1 MMLFYFLDIQLL
13 SIFSCLLTSISRFP
27 WYKLEEDEERGTVVF
42 RHDSETTYTP
52 EELFGMILNHSRV
65 IGEKFSGELH
75 ACTLKYGVPTESL
88 LQLCCERAFLHDV
101 VSAILMIKNKEMEAK
116 LLHLN

>member
-1 MMLFYFLDIQLL
+1 M
-13 SIFSCLLTSISRFP
+13 TSISRFP
-27 WYKLEEDEERGTVVF
+27 WYKLEEDKERGTVVF

-75 ACTLKYGVPTESL
+75 ACTLKYGVPTENL
-88 LQLCCERAFLHDV
+88 LQLCCERAFLPDV
-101 VSAILMIKNKEMEAK
+101 VATILMIKNKEMEAK

>member
-1 MMLFYFLDIQLL
+1 MTF
-13 SIFSCLLTSISRFP
+13 ISRFP
-27 WYKLEEDEERGTVVF
+27 WYNLEEDKERGTVVF

-65 IGEKFSGELH
+65 IGEKFSGELL
-75 ACTLKYGVPTESL
+75 ACTLKYSVPTENL

-101 VSAILMIKNKEMEAK
+101 VAAILMIKNKEMEAK
-116 LLHLN
+116 LLQLN